1 MVRTKSLLILA
12 LFLTVFAAA
21 CQPGESLTAEKVIK
35 SAKSGDLVVSL
46 ASGTGSLQ
54 DGDNDILLIFAD
66 SAGKTVD
73 VGAASLT
80 FHMPAMGTMAEMNN
94 EAVLTTTDTPGKYRA
109 HVKLQMVGTWEAR
122 IAYDGLAGKG
132 KTSMAVQTK

>member
-21 CQPGESLTAEKVIK
+21 CQPGESLTAEKLIK
-35 SAKSGDLVVSL
+35 SVKSGDMEISL
-46 ASGTGSLQ
+46 AGGTGSLQ
-54 DGDNDILLIFAD
+54 TGDNNIVLIFAD

-94 EAVLTTTDTPGKYRA
+94 QAVLTTTDTPGKYRA
-109 HVKLQMVGTWEAR
+109 QVRLEMGGTWEAR
-122 IAYDGLAGKG
+122 IAYDGPAGKG
-132 KTSMAVQTK
+132 KTSMTVQSK